1 MTQNPRPNYRGRFF
15 GHAFDIDPKVF
26 GISALTILAFVAFT
40 ITFQHQANTR
50 FTGLKDLL
58 TDQLGWLFLVAAN
71 AVLITA
77 ILIAVSPLGR
87 VRLGGVGA
95 RPAYSYTAWFSM
107 LFAAGMGI
115 GLVFYG
121 VAEPLAHFESAL
133 RGPELVDGVRV
144 DYAPLGGAVN
154 SLDAARQLGMAATIF
169 HWALHPWAIYAMMA
183 LGFALT
189 SYNKGLPLT
198 VRSIFYPILGDRI
211 WGWPGHLID
220 ILAIFATL
228 FGLATSLGLGAS
240 QTASGLQYLFGLS
253 NSSSLQ
259 LILIAV
265 ITGLAT
271 LSVVSGLD
279 KGVKRLSELNLG
291 LATLLF
297 LFVLLAGPTYVLVEL
312 FFESIGGY
320 LGSLPALASPMARED
335 KAFSVEWT
343 AFYLAWWV
351 SWSPFVGMFIAR
363 VSIGRTVREFMTCV
377 LIIPSIGCILW
388 MSVFGG
394 SAILL
399 NDITGDIA
407 AADLPLKLFVMLDQL
422 PLAEI
427 TSLIAMVLAV
437 VFFVTSS
444 DSGSMVIDSIASG
457 GATNTPTGQRV
468 FWCTLGGSVAAA
480 LVLGGGL
487 VALQAMAISTG
498 LPFAI
503 VLLIGTVATVHSLRQ
518 ECCIDRG

>member
-1 MTQNPRPNYRGRFF
+1 MTQNPTPNYQGRFF
-15 GHAFDIDPKVF
+15 GYSVDVDRTVF
-26 GISALTILAFVAFT
+26 LISAGVVLSFVVFT
-40 ITFQHQANTR
+40 IAFQAEAQAT
-50 FTGLKDLL
+50 FTGLKTLL
-58 TDQLGWLFLVAAN
+58 TEQLGWLFLVAAN
-71 AVLITA
+71 IVLITA
-77 ILIAVSPLGR
+77 ICIALSPLGR
-87 VRLGGVGA
+87 VRLGGIGA
-95 RPAYSYTAWFSM
+95 RAAYSYTAWFSM

-121 VAEPLAHFESAL
+121 VAEPLAHFQSAMA
-133 RGPELVDGVRV
+133 GPSLSDGVRT
-144 DYAPLGGAVN
+144 DYAPLGGA
-154 SLDAARQLGMAATIF
+154 LQDADDARRLGMAATIF

-189 SYNKGLPLT
+189 SYNNGLPLT

-211 WGWPGHLID
+211 WGWPGQLID

-240 QTASGLQYLFGLS
+240 QTASGIQYVFGLT
-253 NSSSLQ
+253 NSITLQ
-259 LILIAV
+259 LILIAF
-265 ITGLAT
+265 ITLLAT

-279 KGVKRLSELNLG
+279 RGVKRLSELNLG

-297 LFVLLAGPTYVLVEL
+297 LFVLLAGPTYVLVDVV
-312 FFESIGGY
+312 FESLTSYVGH
-320 LGSLPALASPMARED
+320 LPALASPMGRED
-335 KAFSVEWT
+335 RAFSVEWT

-363 VSIGRTVREFMTCV
+363 VSIGRTVREFIACV

-394 SAILL
+394 SAIVL
-399 NDITGDIA
+399 NELTGDIA
-407 AADLPLKLFVMLDQL
+407 RAELPLKLFVMLNQL
-422 PLAEI
+422 PLAEL
-427 TSLIAMVLAV
+427 TSIIAMLLAV
-437 VFFVTSS
+437 IFFVTSS
-444 DSGSMVIDSIASG
+444 DSGSMVIDGIASG
-457 GATNTPTGQRV
+457 GVANTPITQRI

-503 VLLIGTVATVHSLRQ
+503 ILLIGTAATVNSLRQ
-518 ECCIDRG
+518 ECLKLHE